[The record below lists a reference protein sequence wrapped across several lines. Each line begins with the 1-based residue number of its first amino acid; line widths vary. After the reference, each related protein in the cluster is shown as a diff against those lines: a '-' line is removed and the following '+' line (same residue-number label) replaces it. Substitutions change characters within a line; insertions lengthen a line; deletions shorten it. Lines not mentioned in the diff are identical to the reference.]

1 MCPSDATLVT
11 HIEKVKGS
19 KGVGFIESEGRGE
32 DNRGSKIVGVCPE
45 RTTHQ
50 VCS

>member
-1 MCPSDATLVT
+1 MCPSDATILT

-19 KGVGFIESEGRGE
+19 GGVGFIELEGRGE
-32 DNRGSKIVGVCPE
+32 DNRGPRIISVHLK